1 MATMRPV
8 RRVLFADTIDS
19 LDEYLSRRGGEGL
32 AAARKVDPMIIIET
46 LEASGLRGRGGAG
59 FPTGRK
65 WRTMVENRSFRVGTT
80 VVVNGAEGEPGTFKD
95 RSILRQNP
103 YHVLEG
109 AIIAALAV
117 GADRVIFGMK
127 GSFEREVARIRVA
140 IEEAETSGWSGD
152 VALEIF
158 EGPDEYLYGEE
169 TALLEAIDGRYP
181 FPRLA
186 PPYRRGVRSAAERHT
201 GKPVGL
207 TSAAHVDMAG
217 PLVEQDAPP
226 ALIDNVETLAN
237 VPRIISRGADWFRNV
252 GTKDSPG
259 TIVCT
264 ITGSTRHH
272 GVAEVMM
279 GTPLRKVIETIGGG
293 ARPGHEIKA
302 VMPGVAN
309 GLIPAAHLDTPVC
322 YEDLSAIGSGLG
334 SGGFIV
340 FDETVDLTAVAAG
353 VSRFLGVESCGQCTP
368 CKQGGLKISNLLQNL
383 SRSESDQRSFAQLEA
398 SVAAVADSARC
409 YLAHQHEAVM
419 RSVMEHF
426 PEEMQAH
433 LSGDAPPREPYLVA
447 ELLDIVDGEAVLDS
461 RFADKQPDWSFDEVF
476 SGKLPADHLG
486 QGRHGDWSFKPREWA
501 SLPDVVQR
509 ERH

>member
-1 MATMRPV
+1 MRPV
-8 RRVLFADTIDS
+8 RRVLFADTIES
-19 LDEYLSRRGGEGL
+19 LDEYLARRGGEGL
-32 AAARKVDPMIIIET
+32 RAARKVDPMILIET

-65 WRTMVENRSFRVGTT
+65 WRTMVDNRSFRVGTT
-80 VVVNGAEGEPGTFKD
+80 VVVNSAEGEPGTFKD

-109 AIIAALAV
+109 ALIAALAV

-127 GSFEREVARIRVA
+127 RSFEREVARVRVA
-140 IEEAETSGWSGD
+140 MEEAQASGWSGD
-152 VALEIF
+152 IALEIF

-186 PPYRRGVRSAAERHT
+186 PPYRRGLRSAAERHAGT
-201 GKPVGL
+201 PVGL
-207 TSAAHVDMAG
+207 TSAAKVDMAG
-217 PLVEQDAPP
+217 PQVEQEAPP

-237 VPRIISRGADWFRNV
+237 VPRIISRGADWFRTV

-264 ITGSTRHH
+264 ITGSTRRH

-279 GTPLRKVIETIGGG
+279 GTPLRQVIESIGGG

-309 GLIPAAHLDTPVC
+309 GLIAATQLDTPVC
-322 YEDLSAIGSGLG
+322 YEDLNAIGSGLG

-368 CKQGGLKISNLLQNL
+368 CKQGGMKISGLLHDL
-383 SRSESDQRSFAQLEA
+383 SHSDSDERSYAALQA

-426 PEEMQAH
+426 PEDLQAH
-433 LSGDAPPREPYLVA
+433 LDGVAPPREPYLVA
-447 ELLDIVDGEAVLDS
+447 ELLDIVDGEAVLDA

-486 QGRHGDWSFKPREWA
+486 QGRHGDWSFKPREWS
-501 SLPDVVQR
+501 SLPDVVQG